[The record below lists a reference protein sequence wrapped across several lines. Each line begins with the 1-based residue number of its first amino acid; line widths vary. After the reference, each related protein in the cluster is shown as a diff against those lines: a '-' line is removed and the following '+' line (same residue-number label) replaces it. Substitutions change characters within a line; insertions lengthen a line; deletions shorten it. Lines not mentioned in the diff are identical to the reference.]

1 AAVSTGKL
9 RAVSAPEKADA
20 FIIAVP
26 TPVATGH
33 TPDLSYIESAAR
45 SIAPVL
51 DAGNLVILE
60 STAPVGT
67 GKKLSGWL
75 SDLRPDLGF
84 PHQAGERADVR
95 LAYCPERILPG
106 RMITELVENDRIIG
120 GMTPACA
127 VRAHELYKIFVRG
140 KCILTDADS
149 AALVK
154 LAENAF
160 RDGNIAFANELSII
174 CDTLGLAVW
183 NIIEMA
189 NRHPRV
195 NILKPG
201 PGVGGHCIAVDPWF
215 IIDSAPASS
224 RLIRVAREV
233 NDGKPNYVLARVQQH
248 ADRFKDPV

>member
-95 LAYCPERILPG
+95 VAYCPERILPG

-120 GMTPACA
+120 GMTPPCA
-127 VRAHELYKIFVRG
+127 DRAHELYKIFVRG

-149 AALVK
+149 AVRQRVVDYLRRTRARSL
-154 LAENAF
+154 EYH
-160 RDGNIAFANELSII
+160 RDGE
-174 CDTLGLAVW
+174 
-183 NIIEMA
+183 
-189 NRHPRV
+189 
-195 NILKPG
+195 
-201 PGVGGHCIAVDPWF
+201 
-215 IIDSAPASS
+215 PASASKYTETRPWRGRPLHSGRPMVQLSTAHLS
-224 RLIRVAREV
+224 RLGSFAWRVKSTMESRTMCWRAHSTT
-233 NDGKPNYVLARVQQH
+233 L
-248 ADRFKDPV
+248 